1 MKIRVRPTK
10 GHPFVPYVDEND
22 RVWMGRFVGVNADG
36 STMQH
41 GEEVEHSA
49 YYQRKL
55 DSGALELLNETP
67 AETPVETQAEVAPPS
82 TEKQE

>member
-1 MKIRVRPTK
+1 MKIRVRPTAE
-10 GHPFVPYVDEND
+10 HPRVPYVDEND
-22 RVWMGRFVGVNADG
+22 RVWKGRFVGVNADG
-36 STMQH
+36 SLMPQ

-55 DSGALELLNETP
+55 DSGALEL
-67 AETPVETQAEVAPPS
+67 VAPT